1 VTQRDVVLRW
11 IEQIAK
17 VVARLLNGPGQ
28 GDLDL
33 AADQVEEAIV
43 FHLGPLHSLMP
54 RMDVRTA
61 ADLVHDADRLFGY
74 AQLLALRAAVE
85 QARGEPGFAETSRR
99 ALAFAR
105 EAVARTAD
113 APPAWKAWVAEA
125 DRALPAEAT

>member
-1 VTQRDVVLRW
+1 MTQRDVVLRW
-11 IEQIAK
+11 IEQIAA
-17 VVARLLNGPGQ
+17 VVARLLNGPGP

-33 AADQVEEAIV
+33 AANQVEEAIV
-43 FHLGPLHSLMP
+43 FHLGPLHSLVP

-105 EAVARTAD
+105 EAVTRAAD
-113 APPAWKAWVAEA
+113 PPPAWSVWIAEA
-125 DRALPAEAT
+125 ERAQPGRAR